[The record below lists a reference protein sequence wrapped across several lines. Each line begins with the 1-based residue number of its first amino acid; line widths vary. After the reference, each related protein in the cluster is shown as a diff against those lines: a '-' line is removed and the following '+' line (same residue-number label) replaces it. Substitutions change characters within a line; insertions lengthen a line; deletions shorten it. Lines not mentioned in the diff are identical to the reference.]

1 MASMELIIAGF
12 GGQGILFLGEM
23 LTQAAILE
31 GKHEIV
37 VSGPILTDKPVSQQM
52 AVDLGSVALGR
63 LIAPK
68 ANESR

>member
-1 MASMELIIAGF
+1 MLGTRGQLDVF
-12 GGQGILFLGEM
+12 GCHCPSVAWLP
-23 LTQAAILE
+23 ILE

-37 VSGPILTDKPVSQQM
+37 VSGPILTDKAVSQQM